1 MKKEE
6 KIYCVIVV
14 IVLILVFFGDQ
25 IMLKIIPSNP
35 NLNNTTFGGEEKK
48 ELIYDNP
55 YVSKITLEEVMN
67 KINAFDSFI
76 VIFTRSNCRT
86 CKDLM
91 ENGKD
96 YMKESKLP
104 IYYVDRDTYNEDRQ
118 IVKNLANYDDKLKDN
133 IDLTPFIIKVNKGM
147 IDSTIIGTEKEEK
160 IKDFFLKI

>member
-6 KIYCVIVV
+6 KIYCVLVV
-14 IVLILVFFGDQ
+14 IVLIVVFFGDQ

-55 YVSKITLEEVMN
+55 YVTKITLEQLMN
-67 KINAFDSFI
+67 KLNAFDSFI
-76 VIFTRSNCRT
+76 VIFTRSNCFT
-86 CKDLM
+86 CDKLM
-91 ENGKD
+91 NNLE
-96 YMKESKLP
+96 YMKDSKLP

>member
-6 KIYCVIVV
+6 KIYCVLVV
-14 IVLILVFFGDQ
+14 LVLIVVFFGDQ

-55 YVSKITLEEVMN
+55 YVTKITLEQLMN
-67 KINAFDSFI
+67 KLNAFDSFI
-76 VIFTRSNCRT
+76 VIFTRSNCFT
-86 CKDLM
+86 CDKLM
-91 ENGKD
+91 NNSE
-96 YMKESKLP
+96 YMKDSKLP